1 MKHISHTDCDD
12 GCQHVLCTAF
22 RTKIHIKYTNKNVQ
36 KTEICLQKMC
46 IKNTT
51 NQIKTGHMWNIQ
63 INICIQHNI
72 QKCQRAPVLFF
83 PKTEI
88 IQQIRLLHQLV
99 LQSEHFHLFIFWL
112 RESQILTERKTESL
126 CNYKQVVMDVWT
138 MRWVLI
144 FTSPSKTNKK
154 RHLFVSVQSVS
165 VITGQFVEEG
175 K

>member
-1 MKHISHTDCDD
+1 MKHYSHADCDD

-22 RTKIHIKYTNKNVQ
+22 RTNIQIKYTNKNVQ

-51 NQIKTGHMWNIQ
+51 NQ
-63 INICIQHNI
+63 NICIQHNI

-83 PKTEI
+83 TKTEI